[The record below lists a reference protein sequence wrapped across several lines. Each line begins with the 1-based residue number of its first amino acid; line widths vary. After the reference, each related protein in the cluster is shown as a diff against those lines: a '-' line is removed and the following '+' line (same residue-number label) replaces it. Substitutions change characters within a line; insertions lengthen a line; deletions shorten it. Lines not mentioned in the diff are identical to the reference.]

1 MKNKGFTYL
10 LIIVVTIVW
19 YNVFFRI
26 KSNLMGEETIIQ
38 PTISTLVGLSSHVRD
53 TFVLNANYRDPFE
66 SLPTQ
71 KDENLNSTAS
81 SFSVYNAPRT
91 TPVYQWPKINYYG
104 IIKQKDSKKSLCII
118 YFDDVL
124 LNLRQGDSFFDD
136 NFIKAVYKD
145 SIVIQHK
152 SSMKTFMKMKN

>member
-10 LIIVVTIVW
+10 LVIVVAVVW

-26 KSNLMGEETIIQ
+26 KSNLIGEETVFQ
-38 PTISTLVGLSSHVRD
+38 SNVSQLVRLTSDVRD
-53 TFVLNANYRDPFE
+53 TFVLNAKYRDPFE

-71 KDENLNSTAS
+71 KDENLNSNLST
-81 SFSVYNAPRT
+81 FPVYNTPRT
-91 TPVYQWPKINYYG
+91 TPVYQWPKIKYYG
-104 IIKQKDSKKSLCII
+104 IIKQTDSKKSLCII

-124 LNLRQGDSFFDD
+124 LHLRQGDSFFDD
-136 NFIKAVYKD
+136 NLIKAVYKD

-152 SSMKTFMKMKN
+152 SFKKTFMKMKN